1 MNKNIKLVSSNDNPE
16 TKQVDDRPSCG
27 DTIGSLLHVCISAA
41 DRRYLCFIGTPVATY
56 MMSTVNE
63 LLKKIEEDD
72 PNYAKQKREEFNY
85 TILNGIAKEEG
96 CKFQG
101 H

>member
-1 MNKNIKLVSSNDNPE
+1 MNENIKLVSSNNNPE
-16 TKQVDDRPSCG
+16 PKQANERASCG
-27 DTIGSLLHVCISAA
+27 DRIGNLLNVCISAA

-63 LLKKIEEDD
+63 LLKKIEEIEPD
-72 PNYAKQKREEFNY
+72 YAKQKREEFNY

-96 CKFQG
+96 CIV
-101 H
+101 HT